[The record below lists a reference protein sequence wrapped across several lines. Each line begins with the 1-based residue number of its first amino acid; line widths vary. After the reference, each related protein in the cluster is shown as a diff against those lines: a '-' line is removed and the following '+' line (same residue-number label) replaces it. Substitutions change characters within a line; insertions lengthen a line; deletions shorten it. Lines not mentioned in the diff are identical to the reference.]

1 MDDFTPSCVRTASG
15 VCRGPRAGAAVR
27 SRWRARSGAMFTA
40 LALLAAAGPARAE
53 HLAVAARAGL
63 DLAWAAAHSWAPD
76 ACLTYIENDDDLT
89 ETGASPRWGYLF
101 HSPSLDKSRVY
112 SVRDGKIL
120 VAENLDMK
128 FAAPALAMD
137 WIDSGRAIEAAERGP
152 GRNYRTRHQGRLTT
166 MLLMRGAFQ
175 DGDPDETTW
184 TLIYTSAAA
193 PALFVVVDASGAK
206 VRRTWRG

>member
-1 MDDFTPSCVRTASG
+1 MDDFTPSPSRPGATQPGVRGQCA
-15 VCRGPRAGAAVR
+15 RGSLGAVLTVL
-27 SRWRARSGAMFTA
+27 AM
-40 LALLAAAGPARAE
+40 LAAAVPARAD
-53 HLAVAARAGL
+53 HPPVAARAGL
-63 DLAWAAAHSWAPD
+63 DLALAAAQSWAPD
-76 ACLTYIENDDDLT
+76 AYLTYIENDEDLT
-89 ETGASPRWGYLF
+89 DTGDSPRWGYLF
-101 HSPSLDKSRVY
+101 HSPSLDKSRAY

-128 FAAPALAMD
+128 FEAPALAMD
-137 WIDSGRAIEAAERGP
+137 WIDSARAIEAAERGP
-152 GRNYRTRHQGRLTT
+152 ARNYRTRHQGRLTT

-184 TLIYTSAAA
+184 TLIYTSPGA

>member
-1 MDDFTPSCVRTASG
+1 MDDIDLPV
-15 VCRGPRAGAAVR
+15 PPPL
-27 SRWRARSGAMFTA
+27 RSGRLRRWLRSAA
-40 LALLAAAGPARAE
+40 LTLLAALFVPGPAASGDPPP
-53 HLAVAARAGL
+53 VAARAGL
-63 DLAWAAAHSWAPD
+63 DLAWAAAQAWAPD
-76 ACLTYIENDDDLT
+76 AYLTYVENDEDLDAA
-89 ETGASPRWGYLF
+89 GSAPRWGYLF

-128 FAAPALAMD
+128 FEAPALAMD
-137 WIDSGRAIEAAERGP
+137 WIDSGRAIEAADRGP
-152 GRNYRTRHQGRLTT
+152 GKNYRERHQGHLTT

-184 TLIYTSAAA
+184 TLIYTAPGA
-193 PALFVVVDASGAK
+193 PALFVVVDALGAR

>member
-1 MDDFTPSCVRTASG
+1 MDDLTPSPAKVATVGTRFHSALLS
-15 VCRGPRAGAAVR
+15 RRAWSRDTVFAVL
-27 SRWRARSGAMFTA
+27 AA
-40 LALLAAAGPARAE
+40 LALLAASPVHAE
-53 HLAVAARAGL
+53 HPPVAARSGL
-63 DLAWAAAHSWAPD
+63 DLAWAGAHSWAPD
-76 ACLTYIENDDDLT
+76 AYLTYIENDEDLT
-89 ETGASPRWGYLF
+89 DAGASPRWGYLF
-101 HSPSLDKSRVY
+101 HSPSLDKSRAY

-128 FAAPALAMD
+128 FEAPALATD

-152 GRNYRTRHQGRLTT
+152 GRSYRTRHQGRLTT

-184 TLIYTSAAA
+184 TLIYTSPDA
-193 PALFVVVDASGAK
+193 PALFVVVDAAGAK

>member
-1 MDDFTPSCVRTASG
+1 MDDIST
-15 VCRGPRAGAAVR
+15 
-27 SRWRARSGAMFTA
+27 SGAGRRIPRGHAAASLLAACALAWSTA
-40 LALLAAAGPARAE
+40 LAHADPPP
-53 HLAVAARAGL
+53 VAARAGL
-63 DLAWAAAHSWAPD
+63 DLARAAAEAWAPD
-76 ACLTYIENDDDLT
+76 AYLTYIENDDDLD
-89 ETGASPRWGYLF
+89 EAGAAPRWGYLF

-128 FAAPALAMD
+128 FEAPALAAD
-137 WIDSGRAIEAAERGP
+137 WIDSGRALEAAEKGA
-152 GRNYRTRHQGRLTT
+152 GRSYRARHQGRLTT

-184 TLIYTSAAA
+184 TLIYTSPDA
-193 PALFVVVDASGAK
+193 PALFVVVDAAGAR